1 MNTQNEIAVFSSP
14 EFGEVRT
21 MNQNGEPLFCLA
33 DVCRI
38 LEIRNPSQIKTRL
51 TPSLTNNEVGVKTPQ
66 GVITVDLETV
76 TGKKKDG
83 TAAVQIVPT
92 TFINEPNLY
101 RCIFQSRK
109 AEAEKFQDWIFTE
122 VLPAIRKT
130 GGYMMAA
137 GEESEEDIMARA
149 LKIAEATIDRQ
160 KQRLQMMEG
169 ENAENRRVIG
179 ILEPKA
185 QYTDDVLQSTTTYTF
200 TQMAKELDFSSV
212 YKFIDFLKANGVVY
226 RQSGQYLITAR
237 FGGKGFT
244 TTRTARF
251 FRADGTPDSSVST
264 VWTERGRWFLHNL
277 KERVSG
283 KRPEQV
289 KDNNNNNS
297 VTKIGD

>member
-1 MNTQNEIAVFSSP
+1 MS
-14 EFGEVRT
+14 
-21 MNQNGEPLFCLA
+21 NQNGEALFCLA

-38 LEIRNPSQIKTRL
+38 LEINNPRQLKTRL
-51 TPSLTNNEVGVKTPQ
+51 DDR
-66 GVITVDLETV
+66 GVISNDVSTAIISHGVD
-76 TGKKKDG
+76 TGKTKIQ
-83 TAAVQIVPT
+83 TLN
-92 TFINEPNLY
+92 FINEPNLY

-169 ENAENRRVIG
+169 ENKENRRVIG

-277 KERVSG
+277 KDRVNG
-283 KRPEQV
+283 KQPEQV

-297 VTKIGD
+297 ITKIGD